1 MTPTLWLNAAF
12 IAPFFLA
19 VAGIPLWKVL
29 TDHKWA
35 HVSAHH

>member
-1 MTPTLWLNAAF
+1 MTPTIWLNVAF
-12 IAPFFLA
+12 TVPFLA
-19 VAGIPLWKVL
+19 AWILLPLWKVL